1 MSGVGFT
8 TLRALWWAERTAR
21 QVRRDLA
28 GRGLDDLVVTLPPP
42 LPGSDRRWVA
52 ALLRIR
58 RRTCLVRSAVLQAWD
73 AAHGTPR
80 DLIIGVT
87 APGEG
92 FQAHAWLEGEPA
104 RASRGF
110 TELSRRPPPAAPAI
124 PTGTTRG
131 SASEGPAAMADGSG
145 RDGLGQ
151 AVDQPREVGPIP

>member
-28 GRGLDDLVVTLPPP
+28 GRGLDDLVITLPPP
-42 LPGSDRRWVA
+42 LPRSDRRWVA

-73 AAHGTPR
+73 AAHETPR

-87 APGEG
+87 APSEG
-92 FQAHAWLEGEPA
+92 FKAHAWLEGDA
-104 RASRGF
+104 ASASLGYS
-110 TELSRRPPPAAPAI
+110 ELTRRPPPAPPRPPSDRAHPVD
-124 PTGTTRG
+124 TT
-131 SASEGPAAMADGSG
+131 P
-145 RDGLGQ
+145 
-151 AVDQPREVGPIP
+151 